1 MKIENPVW
9 KSCPQIEKIFQ
20 ALGKNIRFVG
30 GCVRDSLIGKI
41 PSDIDM
47 ATPVLPEHVIQIL
60 KKEGFEVIPTGISYG
75 TVTVLT
81 KNEPFPCLE
90 ITTLRRDIQNDGR
103 KPQVVYTENWQ
114 EDALRRDFTFN
125 ALYADFDGNVY
136 DFCDGIQ
143 DLKNHVVRFIGDPD
157 HRIQEDYLRI
167 LRYFRFLALFEN
179 ARPDPNVLTVCQKNS
194 NGLFKVSVDRAR
206 REMFLLIM
214 AKNAL
219 QGLEPMQKSGILNR
233 YFPFADLKIFKSF
246 LRLKPDADLLNRLLA
261 LSGLSGQNVDL
272 LQNNWRLSKVQAKK
286 MKHIVSFDRTKKPS
300 EYAFNDLFRLAVY
313 FQQDLIEEI
322 LSLFE
327 AFYPGIGWNE
337 AIEKCRKIVIPPFC
351 FSGADLVDRVEKKEI
366 GKILNDVREYWLV
379 TDGKASKEEL
389 MAYALKN
396 IKR

>member
-9 KSCPQIEKIFQ
+9 QSCPQIEKIFQ
-20 ALGKNIRFVG
+20 ALGENIRFVG
-30 GCVRDSLIGKI
+30 GCVRDGLVGKI

-47 ATPVLPEHVIQIL
+47 ATSVLPEHVIQTL
-60 KKEGFEVIPTGISYG
+60 KKEGFEVIPTGVSYG

-81 KNEPFPCLE
+81 KNKLFPCVE

-114 EDALRRDFTFN
+114 DDALRRDFTFN

-157 HRIQEDYLRI
+157 QRIQEDYLRI

-179 ARPDPNVLTVCQKNS
+179 ARTDPSVLTVCQKNS

-214 AKNAL
+214 AKSAL
-219 QGLEPMQKSGILNR
+219 QGLEAMQKSGILNR

-246 LRLKPDADLLNRLLA
+246 LKLKPDACLLHRLLA

-272 LQNNWRLSKVQAKK
+272 LQNNWRISKVQAKK

-313 FQQDLIEEI
+313 FKDKNIDEI
-322 LSLFE
+322 LSLYE
-327 AFYPGIGWNE
+327 AAQPGSGWTE
-337 AIEKCRKIVIPPFC
+337 IKEKCRKTVVPPFR
-351 FSGADLVDRVEKKEI
+351 FSGSDVKDRAEKAKIKEFV
-366 GKILNDVREYWLV
+366 GQVYEYWLS
-379 TDGKASKEEL
+379 TNGNADRNEL
-389 MAYALKN
+389 LAYAR
-396 IKR
+396 KRFKR